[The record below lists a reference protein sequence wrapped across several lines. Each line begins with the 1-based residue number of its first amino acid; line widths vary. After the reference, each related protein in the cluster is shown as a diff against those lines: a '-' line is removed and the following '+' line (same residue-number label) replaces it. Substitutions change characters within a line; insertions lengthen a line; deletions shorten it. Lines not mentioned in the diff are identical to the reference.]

1 MLGRQSSYSDGCR
14 ELHASIYEVMPS
26 YTVAGYVLFALVF
39 LMSAIV
45 YKLGFAKKLR
55 PLQNLVIYIFLFIGC
70 LSFDVSC
77 IFPSDCGGAYR
88 GSPYINHLSCP
99 QDE

>member
-1 MLGRQSSYSDGCR
+1 
-14 ELHASIYEVMPS
+14 MPS

-45 YKLGFAKKLR
+45 YKLGFAKKIKTVAKFGHLCFFVYR
-55 PLQNLVIYIFLFIGC
+55 
-70 LSFDVSC
+70 LSCFDVSC
-77 IFPSDCGGAYR
+77 IFPSDCGRAYR
-88 GSPYINHLSCP
+88 GGTYINHLSCP